1 VAKVKR
7 IENNKEL
14 MDELHIYSID
24 ELKEESIRKR
34 LFELT
39 RQGRISEAL
48 IKELIVAV
56 PELAKAFSAYVV
68 ALSNVGYEVEKTK
81 QVRWEVLKECA
92 TQGVL
97 TGDQILEAMKI
108 IQDCEK
114 NDPKINWEKVHN
126 IALTA
131 TKGLG
136 YVAIL
141 VAGGLLWALTHSS
154 GNSSSSD

>member
-1 VAKVKR
+1 
-7 IENNKEL
+7 

-24 ELKEESIRKR
+24 KLKEESVRKR
-34 LFELT
+34 LFELA

-48 IKELIVAV
+48 IKELIVAI

-68 ALSNVGYEVEKTK
+68 ALSNVGCEVEKTK

-114 NDPKINWEKVHN
+114 NDPKINWEKVNN
-126 IALTA
+126 IALEVA
-131 TKGLG
+131 KGLG
-136 YVAIL
+136 YVALL
-141 VAGGLLWALTHSS
+141 VAGGLLWAWSQSS
-154 GNSSSSD
+154 GDSRSSD